1 MIVFDKGYICFK
13 VKAKLKQE
21 EEVVKQNI
29 LHNAGFSSSKVK

>member
-29 LHNAGFSSSKVK
+29 LKSFSSSKVK

>member
-29 LHNAGFSSSKVK
+29 LKSFSSSMVK